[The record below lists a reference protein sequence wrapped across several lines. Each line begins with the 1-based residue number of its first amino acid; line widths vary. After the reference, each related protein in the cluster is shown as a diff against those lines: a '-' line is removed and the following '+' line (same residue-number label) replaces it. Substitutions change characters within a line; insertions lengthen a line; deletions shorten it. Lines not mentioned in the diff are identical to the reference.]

1 MINQSKASSHINSDS
16 RFLLQVCI
24 GTLCRLVF
32 VTARRLIY
40 PFAPS
45 LSRNLGVSLESVTF
59 IIAANQITAITGIFL
74 GPIADRLGYRLMMLI
89 GMFLLVVGMVTAGFW
104 PIYVVILVGFFLA
117 GLGRSLFDPALQ
129 AYVSERVPY
138 NRRGLFISATEFSYA
153 GATLIG
159 IPLMAVVIDNWGW
172 KPLFFV
178 MGIAGLIGLLSVILL
193 LDQEKKQ
200 DRKSDIFSAFKQTYR
215 QLFTSRA
222 ALGMLGYSFFMTF
235 ASDNLF
241 VVYGVWLESRF
252 NMSIVY
258 LWIGNIAIGV
268 AELTRSGISALL
280 GDRVGLKRAVIW
292 GTITTILCYSLLPF
306 LDQFLLSTLCG
317 IFMLFLV
324 FEFTFVIGIS
334 LSTEVLPAA
343 RATMMAGFYAT
354 TGIGRVT
361 GAVIGMSV
369 WKFGELTATVLMST
383 ILTTLALVILLWGLK
398 GKRF

>member
-1 MINQSKASSHINSDS
+1 MNSDS
-16 RFLLQVCI
+16 RFLLQVYI

-178 MGIAGLIGLLSVILL
+178 MGIAGLIGLLSVTLL
-193 LDQEKKQ
+193 IDQEKKQ

-252 NMSIVY
+252 NLSIVS
-258 LWIGNIAIGV
+258 LGMGTIAIGV
-268 AELTRSGISALL
+268 AELTGSGIAAFF

>member
-1 MINQSKASSHINSDS
+1 MINQSRASSHINSDS

-24 GTLCRLVF
+24 GTLCRLVL

-45 LSRNLGVSLESVTF
+45 LSRNLGISLESVTF

-159 IPLMAVVIDNWGW
+159 IPLLAVVIGNWGW
-172 KPLFFV
+172 KPLFFI
-178 MGIAGLIGLLSVILL
+178 MGIAGLIGLLSVTLL
-193 LDQEKKQ
+193 IDQEKKQ
-200 DRKSDIFSAFKQTYR
+200 DRKPNIFSAFKQTYR
-215 QLFTSRA
+215 QLFTSRT

-235 ASDNLF
+235 ANDNLF

-252 NMSIVY
+252 NLSIVS
-258 LWIGNIAIGV
+258 LGMGTIAIGM
-268 AELTRSGISALL
+268 AELAGSSIAAFFS
-280 GDRVGLKRAVIW
+280 DRVGLKRAVIW
-292 GTITTILCYSLLPF
+292 GTIATILCYSFLPF

-317 IFMLFLV
+317 IFMLFLI

-334 LSTEVLPAA
+334 LSTEVLPAV

-354 TGIGRVT
+354 TGIGRVI
-361 GAVIGMSV
+361 GAVTGMSV
-369 WKFGELTATVLMST
+369 WMFGKLTATVLMST
-383 ILTTLALVILLWGLK
+383 ILTMLALAVLLWGLK

>member
-1 MINQSKASSHINSDS
+1 MINQSKAASHINLDS
-16 RFLLQVCI
+16 RFLLQVFI
-24 GTLCRLVF
+24 GTLCRLVL

-74 GPIADRLGYRLMMLI
+74 GPITDRLGYRLMMLI
-89 GMFLLVVGMVTAGFW
+89 GMFLLVVGMVTTGFW

-117 GLGRSLFDPALQ
+117 GIGRSLFDPAMQ

-153 GATLIG
+153 GAALIG

-178 MGIAGLIGLLSVILL
+178 MGIAGLIGLLSVSLL
-193 LDQEKKQ
+193 IDQEKKQ
-200 DRKSDIFSAFKQTYR
+200 DRKSDIFSAFKQTYQ
-215 QLFTSRA
+215 QLFTSRP

-235 ASDNLF
+235 ANDNLF
-241 VVYGVWLESRF
+241 VIYGVWLESRF
-252 NMSIVY
+252 NLSIVS
-258 LWIGNIAIGV
+258 LGMGTIAIGM
-268 AELTRSGISALL
+268 AELTGSGIAAFF

-292 GTITTILCYSLLPF
+292 GTIATTLCYSLLPF
-306 LDQFLLSTLCG
+306 LDQFLISTLCG
-317 IFMLFLV
+317 IFMLFLIL
-324 FEFTFVIGIS
+324 EFTFVIGIS
-334 LSTEVLPAA
+334 LSTEVLPTA

-354 TGIGRVT
+354 TGIGRVI
-361 GAVIGMSV
+361 GAVTGMSV
-369 WKFGELTATVLMST
+369 WMFGELTATVLMST
-383 ILTTLALVILLWGLK
+383 ILTMLALVTLLWGLK